1 MWDCGLQDATGA
13 LTLLVV
19 FQQAPVRRYTNPPGR
34 HEGHHKA

>member
-13 LTLLVV
+13 PTLLVV
-19 FQQAPVRRYTNPPGR
+19 FQQGPVGRYTNPPGR